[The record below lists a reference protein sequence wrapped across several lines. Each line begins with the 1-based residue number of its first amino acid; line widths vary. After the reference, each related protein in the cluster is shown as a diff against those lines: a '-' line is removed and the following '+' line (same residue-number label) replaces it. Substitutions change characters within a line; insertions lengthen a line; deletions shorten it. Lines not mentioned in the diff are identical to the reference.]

1 MMRMAAILCFLLVLL
16 TGCRTPSQSK
26 PQPAY
31 QRNSTSDI
39 PFDTGRLENR
49 FLTVEYAPAILGR
62 VSQVSLKQPNG
73 QPAIPLLAP
82 LKVTRY
88 TETPLFGLE
97 HDNSCGIREMFWGG
111 KVNGTS
117 SMEVTEQTSSKVVLT
132 SRFYGNSWFGLER
145 SIALLSDGLG
155 LEMTA
160 TFVNHDSQANKIAPW
175 LNLIG
180 NAPAT
185 PILPAQGAGEVRG
198 RGRQDWHTRDF
209 LFTGR
214 KDNSF
219 LPPAQNWCGCCLAGR
234 DIVWVITFAPEDF
247 TPDGFFY
254 SWGSPDGITP
264 VIRTLEAIFP
274 ERKLAS
280 NEQHTIRYKLLAF
293 PGLRKINA
301 LCGTTALELRNE
313 GANWEAR
320 LIPAM
325 PLQEAS
331 TVTITLQDTEGKTIA
346 QNAANLQ
353 PCEAGNLVT
362 IPLTV
367 KGTPVTGTLSLGDTQ
382 AKILFEI
389 Q

>member
-1 MMRMAAILCFLLVLL
+1 MMRIAAILCFSLVL
-16 TGCRTPSQSK
+16 TGCRTPFSQSTPK
-26 PQPAY
+26 PAY
-31 QRNSTSDI
+31 QRNSTSEI
-39 PFDTGRLENR
+39 PFETGCLENR
-49 FLTVEYAPAILGR
+49 FLTVEYAPAMLGR

-73 QPAIPLLAP
+73 KPAIPLLEP

-97 HDNSCGIREMFWGG
+97 HDNSCGIREMLWGG

-117 SMEVTEQTSSKVVLT
+117 SMEVTEQTSSKVVFT

-145 SIALLSDGLG
+145 SITALQDGLG

-219 LPPAQNWCGCCLAGR
+219 LPPAQNWCGCRLAGR

-254 SWGSPDGITP
+254 SWGSPDGVTP

-274 ERKLAS
+274 ERNLAPD
-280 NEQHTIRYKLLAF
+280 EQRTIRYKLLVF
-293 PGLRKINA
+293 PGLQKINA
-301 LCGTTALELRNE
+301 LCGTTALELRNK
-313 GANWEAR
+313 GGNWEAR
-320 LIPAM
+320 LVPAM
-325 PLQEAS
+325 PLREARP
-331 TVTITLQDTEGKTIA
+331 VTITLQNAEGKTIA
-346 QNAANLQ
+346 QNAANLH
-353 PCEAGNLVT
+353 PCEAGNLLT
-362 IPLTV
+362 FPLTV
-367 KGTPVTGTLSLGDTQ
+367 QGTPVIGSIAIGDTL
-382 AKILFEI
+382 AKILFER
-389 Q
+389 

>member
-1 MMRMAAILCFLLVLL
+1 MMRIAAILCFSLVLL
-16 TGCRTPSQSK
+16 TGCRTPSQPK

-39 PFDTGRLENR
+39 PFETGRLENR
-49 FLTVEYAPAILGR
+49 FLTVEYAPAMLGR
-62 VSQVSLKQPNG
+62 VSQVSLKQPAG

-111 KVNGTS
+111 KVNGIS
-117 SMEVTEQTSSKVVLT
+117 SMEVKEQTAAKAVLA

-145 SIALLSDGLG
+145 SIALLPDGLG
-155 LEMTA
+155 LEVSA

-185 PILPAQGAGEVRG
+185 PILPAKGTGEVRG
-198 RGRQDWHTRDF
+198 HGRQDWHTRDF
-209 LFTGR
+209 LFTGQ

-219 LPPAQNWCGCCLAGR
+219 LPPAQNWCGCRLAGR
-234 DIVWVITFAPEDF
+234 KVVWGITFAPEDF

-254 SWGSPDGITP
+254 SWGSADGLTP
-264 VIRTLEAIFP
+264 VIRTTEAIFP
-274 ERKLAS
+274 ERILAP
-280 NEQHTIRYKLLAF
+280 NEQHAIRYKLLVF
-293 PGLRKINA
+293 PGLQAINA
-301 LCGTTALELRNE
+301 LCGTTPLELRNE
-313 GANWEAR
+313 GADWEAR
-320 LIPAM
+320 LVPAM
-325 PLQEAS
+325 PVQEARP
-331 TVTITLQDTEGKTIA
+331 VTITLQNAEGKAIA
-346 QNAANLQ
+346 QNSASLQ
-353 PCEAGNLVT
+353 PCEAGRLAT

-367 KGTPVTGTLSLGDTQ
+367 KGTPVIGTLAIGDSQ
-382 AKILFEI
+382 AKILFER
-389 Q
+389 